1 MGVTVITRLSDTD
14 GDQRPVLARVYVV
27 RDEADESRAIEH
39 YTNRHDRVPERV
51 FVWRGMMYVEER

>member
-1 MGVTVITRLSDTD
+1 MTAITRLSDNE
-14 GDQRPVLARVYVV
+14 GSKRPVLARVYVV

-51 FVWRGMMYVEER
+51 FVWRGMLYVEEER